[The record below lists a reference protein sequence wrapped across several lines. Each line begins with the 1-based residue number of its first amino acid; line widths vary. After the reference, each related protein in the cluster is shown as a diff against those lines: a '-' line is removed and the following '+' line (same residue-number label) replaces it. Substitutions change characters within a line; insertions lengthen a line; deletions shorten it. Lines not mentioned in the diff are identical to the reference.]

1 MTDAGLSSLSFF
13 QQLHG
18 HYGHVLKQAE
28 TAGPD
33 ARASVIDAL
42 LAMAWGSFDA
52 NVEAQ
57 CEGLPALDCH
67 KGCATCCT
75 LRVTATA
82 PEVLMLARFIR
93 ALHPALMQRGIDLPA
108 QVASADTCTQGLNE
122 PQRIAARQRCPFIAQ
137 GVCVIYQVRPLACR
151 GLASYDKRA
160 CAQAASGKIDA
171 IPYSEPH
178 MRMRSLVQNALQ
190 SALRDSQLAWGSYEL
205 NQALTLAL
213 QDPALEQRWLA
224 GDDVFAVA
232 QVHEVDSAEMAA
244 VFDELKRPAES
255 HQPDLLN

>member
-1 MTDAGLSSLSFF
+1 MDGASLSSLDFF
-13 QQLHG
+13 RQLHG
-18 HYGHVLKQAE
+18 HYDSAIQQLSPEPKLLDAVLHV
-28 TAGPD
+28 
-33 ARASVIDAL
+33 
-42 LAMAWGSFDA
+42 AWGSFDT

-93 ALHPALMQRGIDLPA
+93 AVHPGLMQRGVDLPK
-108 QVASADTCTQGLNE
+108 QVAEADSKTQGIGE
-122 PQRIAARQRCPFIAQ
+122 TDRVSVRQRCPFIAQ

-151 GLASYDKRA
+151 GLASYDRHA

-178 MRMRSLVQNALQ
+178 MRVRSVVQNAMQ
-190 SALRDSQLAWGSYEL
+190 SALRDARLAWGSYEL
-205 NQALTLAL
+205 NQALTMALA
-213 QDPALEQRWLA
+213 DASLEARWLA
-224 GDDVFAVA
+224 GEDVFASA
-232 QVHEVDSAEMAA
+232 QVSEVDATEMAQT
-244 VFDELKRPAES
+244 FDALKVLP
-255 HQPDLLN
+255 H

>member
-1 MTDAGLSSLSFF
+1 MSLPALSSLDFF
-13 QQLHG
+13 QQLHTHYTQALT
-18 HYGHVLKQAE
+18 HYGGRPMLL
-28 TAGPD
+28 D
-33 ARASVIDAL
+33 AML
-42 LAMAWGSFDA
+42 QLAWSSFDV

-57 CEGLPALDCH
+57 CEGLPELDCH

-93 ALHPALMQRGIDLPA
+93 AIDPGLQARGIDLPGQIA
-108 QVASADTCTQGLNE
+108 RADGCTQGLGE
-122 PQRIAARQRCPFIAQ
+122 SQRIEARERCPFIAQ

-160 CAQAASGKIDA
+160 CAQAASGKVDA

-178 MRMRSLVQNALQ
+178 MRVRSLVQNAMQ
-190 SALRDSQLAWGSYEL
+190 SAMRDAQLAWANYEL

-213 QDPALEQRWLA
+213 RDDTAEARWLA
-224 GDDVFAVA
+224 GEDVFAA
-232 QVHEVDSAEMAA
+232 ARVHEVSEAEMAA
-244 VFDELKRPAES
+244 TFDEIKQAASLA
-255 HQPDLLN
+255 

>member
-1 MTDAGLSSLSFF
+1 MTEAGLSSLGFF

-18 HYGHVLKQAE
+18 HYDHVLKQAQA
-28 TAGPD
+28 TDAGIQPT
-33 ARASVIDAL
+33 VIDAL

-52 NVEAQ
+52 NVAAQ
-57 CEGLPALDCH
+57 CEGLPPLDCH

-93 ALHPALMQRGIDLPA
+93 ALHPALLQRGIDLPA
-108 QVASADTCTQGLNE
+108 QVASADTCTQGLDE

-190 SALRDSQLAWGSYEL
+190 SALRDARLAWGSYEL

-213 QDPALEQRWLA
+213 QDPALEQRWLS
-224 GDDVFAVA
+224 GDDVFAAA
-232 QVHEVDSAEMAA
+232 QVHEVDRAEMAT
-244 VFDELKRPAES
+244 VFDALKRPPAS
-255 HQPDLLN
+255 LN

>member
-1 MTDAGLSSLSFF
+1 MGGASLSSLDFF
-13 QQLHG
+13 QQLHA
-18 HYGHVLKQAE
+18 HYDRALKQWAE
-28 TAGPD
+28 MP
-33 ARASVIDAL
+33 SLLDAL
-42 LAMAWGSFDA
+42 LHVAWGSFDM

-57 CEGLPALDCH
+57 CQGLPALDCR

-93 ALHPALMQRGIDLPA
+93 AMHPALAQRGIDLPA
-108 QVASADTCTQGLNE
+108 QVAKADQKTQGAGE
-122 PQRIAARQRCPFIAQ
+122 DVRVAARQRCPFIAQ

-151 GLASYDKRA
+151 GLASYDRHA

-190 SALRDSQLAWGSYEL
+190 SAMRDARLAWASYEL
-205 NQALTLAL
+205 NQSLTMALN
-213 QDPALEQRWLA
+213 DPSLEDRWLA
-224 GDDVFAVA
+224 GEDVFAAA
-232 QVHEVDSAEMAA
+232 QVIDVDPLEMADT
-244 VFDELKRPAES
+244 FDALKLAS
-255 HQPDLLN
+255 SGA